1 MPKLEL
7 SEEQVLELLLQLSP
21 EGKRKALEI
30 LRTDVEREFRACVE
44 ALSEHLERWAR
55 ERGIDLRALSEE
67 EWEELVNAVI
77 HEKGQG
83 CV

>member
-30 LRTDVEREFRACVE
+30 LKQDAEWEQVAQEVRK
-44 ALSEHLERWAR
+44 RWKEICA
-55 ERGIDLRALSEE
+55 ERGIDWERLSDEE
-67 EWEELVNAVI
+67 KEALVNEWL
-77 HEKGQG
+77 HQR
-83 CV
+83 

>member
-30 LRTDVEREFRACVE
+30 LKQDAEWEQVAQGVRK
-44 ALSEHLERWAR
+44 RWKEICA
-55 ERGIDLRALSEE
+55 ERGIDWERLSDEEKEALVD
-67 EWEELVNAVI
+67 EWL
-77 HEKGQG
+77 HQR
-83 CV
+83 

>member
-30 LRTDVEREFRACVE
+30 LKQNA
-44 ALSEHLERWAR
+44 
-55 ERGIDLRALSEE
+55 
-67 EWEELVNAVI
+67 EWEQVA
-77 HEKGQG
+77 
-83 CV
+83 

>member
-30 LRTDVEREFRACVE
+30 LKQDAEWEQVAQEVRK
-44 ALSEHLERWAR
+44 RWKEICA
-55 ERGIDLRALSEE
+55 ERGIDWERLSDEEKEALVD
-67 EWEELVNAVI
+67 EWL
-77 HEKGQG
+77 HQR
-83 CV
+83 

>member
-30 LRTDVEREFRACVE
+30 LRRDVEWEQVADKVR
-44 ALSEHLERWAR
+44 ERWKKICA
-55 ERGIDLRALSEE
+55 ERGIDWERLSDEEKEALVD
-67 EWEELVNAVI
+67 EWL
-77 HEKGQG
+77 HQR
-83 CV
+83 

>member
-30 LRTDVEREFRACVE
+30 LRRHVEWEQVADKVR
-44 ALSEHLERWAR
+44 ERWK
-55 ERGIDLRALSEE
+55 EICVGRGIDWERLSDEGKEALVD
-67 EWEELVNAVI
+67 EWL
-77 HEKGQG
+77 HQR
-83 CV
+83 

>member
-30 LRTDVEREFRACVE
+30 LKQNAEWEQVAQKVR
-44 ALSEHLERWAR
+44 ERWEEICA
-55 ERGIDLRALSEE
+55 ERGIDWERLSDEGKEALVD
-67 EWEELVNAVI
+67 EWL
-77 HEKGQG
+77 HQR
-83 CV
+83 

>member
-30 LRTDVEREFRACVE
+30 LKQDAEWEQVAQEVRK
-44 ALSEHLERWAR
+44 RWKEICA
-55 ERGIDLRALSEE
+55 ERGIDWERLSDEEREALVD
-67 EWEELVNAVI
+67 EWL
-77 HEKGQG
+77 HQR
-83 CV
+83 

>member
-30 LRTDVEREFRACVE
+30 LKQDAEWERVAQEVRKQWKEICA
-44 ALSEHLERWAR
+44 
-55 ERGIDLRALSEE
+55 ERGIDWERLSDEEKEALVD
-67 EWEELVNAVI
+67 EWL
-77 HEKGQG
+77 HQR
-83 CV
+83 

>member
-30 LRTDVEREFRACVE
+30 LKQDAEWEQVVQEVRK
-44 ALSEHLERWAR
+44 RWKEICA
-55 ERGIDLRALSEE
+55 ERGIDWERLSDEEKEALVD
-67 EWEELVNAVI
+67 EWL
-77 HEKGQG
+77 HQR
-83 CV
+83 